1 MTVLEH
7 VDDWIGLG
15 WLSHLDRAFVRFLQD
30 QEPEVDDLVLWAGA
44 LVSHQLGR
52 GEVFLDLDKLCRQP
66 GLTLALPN
74 EDDAG
79 QFERD
84 ESFAVLPKH
93 HLEHWQSTL
102 SQSLL
107 VGLADGNTPLVL
119 AGKRLYL
126 RRYWQYQQI
135 LDQAIQQRLQPIRDT
150 LPAAVQEDI
159 RALFPESKEHP
170 DWQKIA
176 CVLALRARFAIIT
189 GGPGTGKTTTLTK
202 LLALLIKLAND
213 ESGPARKLNILLA
226 APTGKAAAR
235 VSESISNALD
245 RLATP
250 DAIKQ
255 LIPQKASTLHRL
267 LGSRHDSRRYL
278 HDRNNPLVADIVI
291 VDEASMIDLEMM
303 ASLLDALA
311 DSTQLILLGDKDQLA
326 SVEAGSVMGDL
337 CHGAE
342 NAAYDEQTRAWIN
355 PYLDNKLDTT
365 AVAGSA
371 INQQTVMLRYSHRF
385 GEHSGI
391 GQLAK
396 AVNHG
401 EVAEANAILNNAKT
415 YQDLSRLL
423 LSDATDNRL
432 KQLITHS
439 DGKDSTRKGYGYYR
453 DVIKQRPDKT
463 LSKLMSFDYAQD
475 ERNPQDT
482 VRPELVEGPDLS
494 SPSDA
499 TQYNH
504 WAKQVLDAFDTFQVL
519 CALRRGPW
527 GVEGL
532 NQRIEQWLFA
542 DQLPALWYEGRPVMI
557 TRNDYNLGLMNG
569 DVGITL
575 KDSTGKL
582 RVAFPSE
589 NSGDTVNIRWV
600 SPMRLPD
607 VETAFA
613 ITVHKSQGS
622 EFNHV
627 ALVLPETKTPVLTR
641 ELIYTGIT
649 RAKDNFTLLESRAE
663 IFNQAIVATCK

>member
-7 VDDWIGLG
+7 VDNWIGLG

-30 QEPEVDDLVLWAGA
+30 QEPDVDDLVLWAGA

-79 QFERD
+79 QFEHD

-93 HLEHWQSTL
+93 QLEHWQTGL
-102 SQSLL
+102 SQSSL
-107 VGLADGNTPLVL
+107 VGLANGNTPLVL
-119 AGKRLYL
+119 DGKRLYL

-135 LDQAIQQRLQPIRDT
+135 LDQAILQRLQPIRDT
-150 LPAAVQEDI
+150 LPAAVQDDI
-159 RALFPESKEHP
+159 KALFPESKEHP

-213 ESGPARKLNILLA
+213 ESGPAHKLNILLA

-235 VSESISNALD
+235 VSESISKALEK
-245 RLATP
+245 LEIS

-453 DVIKQRPDKT
+453 DAIKQRP
-463 LSKLMSFDYAQD
+463 QV
-475 ERNPQDT
+475 T
-482 VRPELVEGPDLS
+482 VRPEPFDRAQESPVEGSDHS

-499 TQYNH
+499 AQFNH

-649 RAKDNFTLLESRAE
+649 RAKDNFTLMESRAE

>member
-7 VDDWIGLG
+7 VDNWIALG

-30 QEPEVDDLVLWAGA
+30 QEPDVDDLVLWAGA

-52 GEVFLDLDKLCRQP
+52 GEVFLDLEKLCRHP

-79 QFERD
+79 QFEHD
-84 ESFAVLPKH
+84 ESFAVLPKQQ
-93 HLEHWQSTL
+93 LTHWQSIL
-102 SQSLL
+102 KQSAL
-107 VGLADGNTPLVL
+107 VGLTHGSTPLVL
-119 AGKRLYL
+119 DGKRLYL

-135 LDQAIQQRLQPIRDT
+135 LDQAIQQRLQPIRNT
-150 LPAAVQEDI
+150 LPTAVQDDI
-159 RALFPESKEHP
+159 NALFPESKEHP

-213 ESGPARKLNILLA
+213 ESSPPRKLNILLA

-235 VSESISNALD
+235 VSESISKALD
-245 RLATP
+245 RLEVS

-342 NAAYDEQTRAWIN
+342 NAAYDEQTRQWIN
-355 PYLDNKLDTT
+355 PYLDNKLDDSAT
-365 AVAGSA
+365 AGSA

-401 EVAEANAILNNAKT
+401 DASSANAILNNAKT

-423 LSDATDNRL
+423 LRDATDSRL

-439 DGKDSTRKGYGYYR
+439 AVKDSTLQGYGYYR
-453 DVIKQRPDKT
+453 NALKQRPTD
-463 LSKLMSFDYAQD
+463 M
-475 ERNPQDT
+475 
-482 VRPELVEGPDLS
+482 
-494 SPSDA
+494 
-499 TQYNH
+499 TQYNR

-542 DQLPALWYEGRPVMI
+542 DQLPALWYEGRPIMI

-575 KDSTGKL
+575 KDNTGKL

-649 RAKDNFTLLESRAE
+649 RAKDNFTLLESHTD